1 MLTTRTDN
9 LKAHQERKSMFSAA
23 PEGGA
28 ARQPLFSQPG
38 APAVLQRRRGAARPG
53 EARSCVRVRCMVPVA
68 LAAAAAATRLQEQLP
83 TPSPCSLLPAGASF
97 LPPNARNP
105 LAPAVR
111 GGLQGGGS
119 DESAPLLGGGGGQQQ
134 QALMVPAQDQYLAS
148 RAEALHQVGPEGA
161 GLGQWLLLLML
172 RR

>member
-1 MLTTRTDN
+1 MCL
-9 LKAHQERKSMFSAA
+9 
-23 PEGGA
+23 
-28 ARQPLFSQPG
+28 
-38 APAVLQRRRGAARPG
+38 
-53 EARSCVRVRCMVPVA
+53 
-68 LAAAAAATRLQEQLP
+68 
-83 TPSPCSLLPAGASF
+83 PSPTHQLLHPAGASF

-111 GGLQGGGS
+111 GGLQGGS
-119 DESAPLLGGGGGQQQ
+119 SEESAPLLGGGGQQQ
-134 QALMVPAQDQYLAS
+134 QALMVPAQDQYMAS